1 MALGYRKLNRRT
13 GNREA
18 MMRSMVTDLFMY
30 GRIRTTETKA
40 KELRKLAD
48 KMITLAKR
56 GDLHAR
62 RLAAR
67 YVLKEQIDGEGSKD
81 VLQYLFSEL
90 GPRYME
96 RPGGYTRILKL
107 GPRRGDAAEMVY
119 IELVE

>member
-1 MALGYRKLNRRT
+1 
-13 GNREA
+13 
-18 MMRSMVTDLFMY
+18 MRSLVTDLFMY
-30 GRIRTTETKA
+30 GRIRTTEAKA

-56 GDLHAR
+56 DDLHSR

-67 YVLKEQIDGEGSKD
+67 YVLKEQVDGEDSKN

-90 GPRYME
+90 GPRYKE
-96 RPGGYTRILKL
+96 RQGGYTRILKL

>member
-1 MALGYRKLNRRT
+1 
-13 GNREA
+13 
-18 MMRSMVTDLFMY
+18 MRSLVTDLFMY

-56 GDLHAR
+56 DDLHSR

-67 YVLKEQIDGEGSKD
+67 YVLKEKVDGEDSKN
-81 VLQYLFSEL
+81 VLQYLFTEL
-90 GPRYME
+90 GPRFQE
-96 RPGGYTRILKL
+96 RQGGYTRILKL

-119 IELVE
+119 IELVD